1 MKKSLNSRLMGA
13 GATTPVPQS
22 VRDQV
27 RDEHLDGIL
36 AAKALREG
44 RSTEPV
50 TFRSKAEVTQAILK
64 LLGV

>member
-1 MKKSLNSRLMGA
+1 MGA

-22 VRDQV
+22 IRDQI

-44 RSTEPV
+44 RSTEPR
-50 TFRSKAEVTQAILK
+50 TFRSKDEVTQAILR
-64 LLGV
+64 LLGI